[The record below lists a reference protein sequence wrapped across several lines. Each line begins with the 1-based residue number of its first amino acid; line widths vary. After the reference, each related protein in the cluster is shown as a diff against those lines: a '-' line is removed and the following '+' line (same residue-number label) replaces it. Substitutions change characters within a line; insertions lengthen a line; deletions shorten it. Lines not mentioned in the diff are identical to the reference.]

1 MDGKTPHLLP
11 LSLSE
16 AKKKIRDDV
25 PLVCGWALLNAFAT
39 LCGVASGYIAE
50 YIHVSCSQV
59 TTYPCTTLRMFHI
72 ATDPSC
78 AKLVW
83 CSSAVLLHSAVHRAD
98 GRGGRQANRPLRRD
112 AVLRPIPGGRGG
124 AGAAAPMPASP
135 GPPDP
140 RLPRAGGHHPLPLLV
155 RQHRVGLPRR
165 RPRIHLRQDLL
176 HRGLLLLRGGRP
188 PQLPGPPGR

>member
-39 LCGVASGYIAE
+39 VCGVASGYIAE
-50 YIHVSCSQV
+50 YIHVSCSQSSFIQ
-59 TTYPCTTLRMFHI
+59 PCIEL
-72 ATDPSC
+72 TD
-78 AKLVW
+78 V
-83 CSSAVLLHSAVHRAD
+83 
-98 GRGGRQANRPLRRD
+98 RGGRQGNRPLHRD
-112 AVLRPIPGGRGG
+112 DVLRPNPGGRGG
-124 AGAAAPMPASP
+124 AGAAAPMPPSP
-135 GPPDP
+135 GPPCP
-140 RLPRAGGHHPLPLLV
+140 RLPRPCGHRPLPLHV
-155 RQHRVGLPRR
+155 RQRRLDLPRR

-176 HRGLLLLRGGRP
+176 HRGLLLHRGGRP